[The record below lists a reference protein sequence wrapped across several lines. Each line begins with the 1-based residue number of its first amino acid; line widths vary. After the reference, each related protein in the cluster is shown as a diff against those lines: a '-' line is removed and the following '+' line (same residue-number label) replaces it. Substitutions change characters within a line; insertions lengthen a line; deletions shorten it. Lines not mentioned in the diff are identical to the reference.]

1 MQKVAYCNV
10 KGGLS
15 EAKRPPFAKRH
26 FANHNTRTKNCTK
39 EYKNTI
45 GKNAG

>member
-1 MQKVAYCNV
+1 VAYCNV

-39 EYKNTI
+39 EKQNSI
-45 GKNAG
+45 VKNAG